1 MNRLLRYKHFA
12 AGLALAFAAHAAADV
27 VVNDAW
33 IRGTVPGQQATGA
46 FMLLQSSGDTAL
58 VAVASPAAKIAQI
71 HEMAMEGGVMK
82 MRAVDS
88 LPLSAGKPVALSPG
102 GYHVMLL
109 DLARPLKEGDS
120 VPLSLTFA
128 DKAGRRTTQEV
139 VAKVRA
145 LAAPAPKH

>member
-1 MNRLLRYKHFA
+1 MNRPLRYKHFA
-12 AGLALAFAAHAAADV
+12 ACLVLTFAAHAAADV

-46 FMLLQSSGDTAL
+46 FMQLQSGSDASL
-58 VAVASPAAKIAQI
+58 VAVATPAAKIAQI

-88 LPLSAGKPVALSPG
+88 LPLPAGKPVALSPG

-128 DKAGRRTTQEV
+128 DKTGRRTTQEV

-145 LAAPAPKH
+145 LTAPAPKH

>member
-1 MNRLLRYKHFA
+1 MNGPSHYKHFA
-12 AGLALAFAAHAAADV
+12 AGLALAWAAHAAADV

-46 FMLLQSSGDTAL
+46 FMLLQSSGDEAL
-58 VAVASPAAKIAQI
+58 VGVASPAAKIAQI
-71 HEMAMEGGVMK
+71 HAMATEGGVMK
-82 MRAVDS
+82 MRAIDS
-88 LPLSAGKPVALSPG
+88 LPLPAGKLVELSPG

-120 VPLSLTFA
+120 VALTLTFA
-128 DKAGRRTTQEV
+128 DKTGRRTTQEV

-145 LAAPAPKH
+145 LTAAAPKH